1 MWLGI
6 MLATYLAGLVM
17 GAWQNYLLERTGQAF
32 VRDIRKE
39 LFAKF
44 QHQSL
49 GYHHDHS
56 TGELVTRMTGDVDAM
71 EQSVLQGLTTLL
83 EEVVTFFV
91 VAAMVLWLSPVVGA
105 ASILPLAFAFVFIR
119 SYNRRVK
126 SVYEGVRRRLGT
138 IGSFLQ
144 DRLAG
149 IQVTQSFAKEA
160 VEEARFAERADGFF
174 ETSVAA
180 SRLRNTYFP
189 VVSFFGFLNNLVML
203 GVGSWLIMRGSE
215 WFTLGALI
223 AYRGFW
229 WRLQS
234 PIRTIAQT
242 SDILQRA
249 RASALRVME
258 LLDAAVGIEDAPQAT
273 AWDGGRG
280 SVAFRDV
287 AFAYV
292 PGTPI
297 LKGLSFDVAADA
309 FVAIAGGSGSRSG
322 GGFSSSESGSAI
334 LLLRACCGGNQL
346 DVHGRGGRGL
356 AAGLR
361 ASGDLRRQHEPGGDQ
376 SVCLKKV
383 ELIPDAE
390 QFKPSPEVGQA
401 RAGGGS
407 WLDPAAAVGDGDHE
421 PLCFHHSL
429 DCDPPRQRARLAA
442 ILQGVVEQRREHQR
456 RHELPAGRQ
465 ARRHATAE
473 RFAEA
478 GLVDREELLDR
489 VEFLAQ
495 RLGLG
500 SPGEAES
507 QIVTERRRHRL
518 HSVGV
523 VPAGEYSAQ
532 RIEEK
537 VGLDLLA
544 EPLELARPQG
554 EEGRGRL
561 PPRAADIGPLLEHEK
576 QRAPESAES
585 EAIDGHGDGIP
596 LEDHGCLRHDS
607 ADHQRKHRHIEQRHG
622 GAGPD
627 HARPEGPAA
636 ESLQPRLR
644 VDPGQDPEEHGKA
657 RHPHHDQ
664 PEPARARWK
673 QPVAEREHEG
683 RDACGHQ
690 AEKRHLRRP
699 AASAC
704 PRFVCSA
711 AEPCDRLMANRPA
724 RG

>member
-1 MWLGI
+1 MKNAQPAYTLSNRELWQRVWTRLKPQAGTLVLSLSVLVLAVPFVNFHPLVWGFVADRLVEKTLTPEVLGMWLGI

-258 LLDAAVGIEDAPQAT
+258 LLDAPVAIEDAPQAT

-309 FVAIAGGSGSRSG
+309 FVAIAGGSGSGKSTLLNLVPRFYDVDGGAVLVDGHDVRDVTLTSLRSEIGYVGQDNYLFDGTVEENLRYGEPDASHAEIEAAARAANAHDFILSLPAGYQTEVGQNGVKLSG
-322 GGFSSSESGSAI
+322 GQRQRLSLARAFLTRPRI
-334 LLLRACCGGNQL
+334 LLLDEPTASVEPESEALIHESILTRTRE
-346 DVHGRGGRGL
+346 GRGTTLLVTHRVDLLRQAPRILFLEGGRL
-356 AAGLR
+356 
-361 ASGDLRRQHEPGGDQ
+361 
-376 SVCLKKV
+376 
-383 ELIPDAE
+383 
-390 QFKPSPEVGQA
+390 
-401 RAGGGS
+401 
-407 WLDPAAAVGDGDHE
+407 VGDG
-421 PLCFHHSL
+421 
-429 DCDPPRQRARLAA
+429 
-442 ILQGVVEQRREHQR
+442 
-456 RHELPAGRQ
+456 RHDD
-465 ARRHATAE
+465 
-473 RFAEA
+473 
-478 GLVDREELLDR
+478 LVSNCPEYADAYHRWEVREEIT
-489 VEFLAQ
+489 AGQ
-495 RLGLG
+495 TGL
-500 SPGEAES
+500 P
-507 QIVTERRRHRL
+507 
-518 HSVGV
+518 
-523 VPAGEYSAQ
+523 
-532 RIEEK
+532 
-537 VGLDLLA
+537 
-544 EPLELARPQG
+544 
-554 EEGRGRL
+554 
-561 PPRAADIGPLLEHEK
+561 
-576 QRAPESAES
+576 
-585 EAIDGHGDGIP
+585 
-596 LEDHGCLRHDS
+596 
-607 ADHQRKHRHIEQRHG
+607 
-622 GAGPD
+622 
-627 HARPEGPAA
+627 
-636 ESLQPRLR
+636 
-644 VDPGQDPEEHGKA
+644 
-657 RHPHHDQ
+657 
-664 PEPARARWK
+664 
-673 QPVAEREHEG
+673 
-683 RDACGHQ
+683 
-690 AEKRHLRRP
+690 
-699 AASAC
+699 
-704 PRFVCSA
+704 
-711 AEPCDRLMANRPA
+711 
-724 RG
+724 

>member
-1 MWLGI
+1 MKNAQPAYTLSNRELWQRVWTRLKPQAGTLLLSLSVLVLAVPFVNFHPLVWGFVADRLVEKTLTPAVLGMWLGI

-83 EEVVTFFV
+83 EEVVTFIV

-160 VEEARFAERADGFF
+160 VEEARFAERADGFY

-258 LLDAAVGIEDAPQAT
+258 LLDAPVAIEDSPQAT

-297 LKGLSFDVAADA
+297 LKGLSFEVAADA
-309 FVAIAGGSGSRSG
+309 FVAIAGGSGSGKSTLLNLVPRFYDVDAGAVLVDAQDVRDFGLASLRSEIGYVGQDNYLFDGTVEENLRYGEPNASHAEIEAAARAANAHDFILSLPAGYQTEVGQNGVKLSG
-322 GGFSSSESGSAI
+322 GQRQRLSLARAFLTRPRI
-334 LLLRACCGGNQL
+334 LLLDEPTASVEPESEALIHESILTRTRE
-346 DVHGRGGRGL
+346 GRGTTLLVTHRVDLLRQAPRILFLEGGRL
-356 AAGLR
+356 
-361 ASGDLRRQHEPGGDQ
+361 
-376 SVCLKKV
+376 
-383 ELIPDAE
+383 
-390 QFKPSPEVGQA
+390 
-401 RAGGGS
+401 
-407 WLDPAAAVGDGDHE
+407 VGDG
-421 PLCFHHSL
+421 
-429 DCDPPRQRARLAA
+429 
-442 ILQGVVEQRREHQR
+442 
-456 RHELPAGRQ
+456 RHDD
-465 ARRHATAE
+465 
-473 RFAEA
+473 
-478 GLVDREELLDR
+478 LVSHCPEYADAYHRWEVREEIT
-489 VEFLAQ
+489 AGQ
-495 RLGLG
+495 P
-500 SPGEAES
+500 S
-507 QIVTERRRHRL
+507 ER
-518 HSVGV
+518 
-523 VPAGEYSAQ
+523 
-532 RIEEK
+532 
-537 VGLDLLA
+537 
-544 EPLELARPQG
+544 
-554 EEGRGRL
+554 
-561 PPRAADIGPLLEHEK
+561 
-576 QRAPESAES
+576 
-585 EAIDGHGDGIP
+585 
-596 LEDHGCLRHDS
+596 
-607 ADHQRKHRHIEQRHG
+607 
-622 GAGPD
+622 
-627 HARPEGPAA
+627 
-636 ESLQPRLR
+636 
-644 VDPGQDPEEHGKA
+644 
-657 RHPHHDQ
+657 
-664 PEPARARWK
+664 
-673 QPVAEREHEG
+673 
-683 RDACGHQ
+683 
-690 AEKRHLRRP
+690 
-699 AASAC
+699 
-704 PRFVCSA
+704 
-711 AEPCDRLMANRPA
+711 
-724 RG
+724 

>member
-1 MWLGI
+1 MKNALPAYTLSNRELWQRVWTRLKPQAGTLVLSLSVLVLAVPFVNFHPLVWGFVADRLVEKTLTPAVLGMWLGI

-83 EEVVTFFV
+83 EEVVTFIV

-160 VEEARFAERADGFF
+160 VEEARFAERADGFYK
-174 ETSVAA
+174 TSVAA

-258 LLDAAVGIEDAPQAT
+258 LLDAPVAIEDSPQAT

-297 LKGLSFDVAADA
+297 LTGLSFEVAADA
-309 FVAIAGGSGSRSG
+309 FVAIAGGSGSGKSTLLNLVPRFYDVDGGAVLVDGHDVRDVTLTSLRSEIGYVGQDNYLFDGTVEENLRYGEPDASHAEIEAAARAANAHDFILSLPAGYQTEVGQNGVKLSG
-322 GGFSSSESGSAI
+322 GQRQRLSLARAFLTRPRI
-334 LLLRACCGGNQL
+334 LLLDEPTASVEPESEALIHESILARTREGRGTTLLVTHRVDLLRQAPRILFLEGGRLVGDGRHDELVNNCPEYA
-346 DVHGRGGRGL
+346 DAYHRWEVREEITVGRGG
-356 AAGLR
+356 
-361 ASGDLRRQHEPGGDQ
+361 
-376 SVCLKKV
+376 
-383 ELIPDAE
+383 
-390 QFKPSPEVGQA
+390 
-401 RAGGGS
+401 
-407 WLDPAAAVGDGDHE
+407 
-421 PLCFHHSL
+421 
-429 DCDPPRQRARLAA
+429 
-442 ILQGVVEQRREHQR
+442 
-456 RHELPAGRQ
+456 
-465 ARRHATAE
+465 E
-473 RFAEA
+473 R
-478 GLVDREELLDR
+478 
-489 VEFLAQ
+489 
-495 RLGLG
+495 
-500 SPGEAES
+500 
-507 QIVTERRRHRL
+507 
-518 HSVGV
+518 
-523 VPAGEYSAQ
+523 
-532 RIEEK
+532 
-537 VGLDLLA
+537 
-544 EPLELARPQG
+544 
-554 EEGRGRL
+554 
-561 PPRAADIGPLLEHEK
+561 
-576 QRAPESAES
+576 
-585 EAIDGHGDGIP
+585 
-596 LEDHGCLRHDS
+596 
-607 ADHQRKHRHIEQRHG
+607 
-622 GAGPD
+622 
-627 HARPEGPAA
+627 
-636 ESLQPRLR
+636 
-644 VDPGQDPEEHGKA
+644 
-657 RHPHHDQ
+657 
-664 PEPARARWK
+664 
-673 QPVAEREHEG
+673 
-683 RDACGHQ
+683 
-690 AEKRHLRRP
+690 
-699 AASAC
+699 
-704 PRFVCSA
+704 
-711 AEPCDRLMANRPA
+711 
-724 RG
+724 

>member
-1 MWLGI
+1 MKNAQPAYTLSNRELWQRVWTRLKPQAGTLVLSLSVLVLAVPFVNFHPLVWGFVADRLVEKTLTPEVLGMWLGI

-189 VVSFFGFLNNLVML
+189 VVSFFGFINNLVML

-309 FVAIAGGSGSRSG
+309 FVAIAGGSGSGKSTLLNLVPRFYDVDGGAVLVDGHDVRDVTLTSLRSEIGYVGQDNYLFDGTVEENLRYGEPDASHAEIEAAARAANAHDFILSLPAGYQTEVGQNGVKLSG
-322 GGFSSSESGSAI
+322 GQRQRLSLARAFLTRPRI
-334 LLLRACCGGNQL
+334 LLLDEPTASVEPESEALIHESILTRTRE
-346 DVHGRGGRGL
+346 GRGTTLLVTHRVDLLRQAPRILFLEGGRL
-356 AAGLR
+356 
-361 ASGDLRRQHEPGGDQ
+361 
-376 SVCLKKV
+376 
-383 ELIPDAE
+383 
-390 QFKPSPEVGQA
+390 
-401 RAGGGS
+401 
-407 WLDPAAAVGDGDHE
+407 VGDG
-421 PLCFHHSL
+421 
-429 DCDPPRQRARLAA
+429 
-442 ILQGVVEQRREHQR
+442 
-456 RHELPAGRQ
+456 RHDD
-465 ARRHATAE
+465 
-473 RFAEA
+473 
-478 GLVDREELLDR
+478 LVSNCPEYADAYHRWEVREEIT
-489 VEFLAQ
+489 AGQ
-495 RLGLG
+495 TGL
-500 SPGEAES
+500 P
-507 QIVTERRRHRL
+507 
-518 HSVGV
+518 
-523 VPAGEYSAQ
+523 
-532 RIEEK
+532 
-537 VGLDLLA
+537 
-544 EPLELARPQG
+544 
-554 EEGRGRL
+554 
-561 PPRAADIGPLLEHEK
+561 
-576 QRAPESAES
+576 
-585 EAIDGHGDGIP
+585 
-596 LEDHGCLRHDS
+596 
-607 ADHQRKHRHIEQRHG
+607 
-622 GAGPD
+622 
-627 HARPEGPAA
+627 
-636 ESLQPRLR
+636 
-644 VDPGQDPEEHGKA
+644 
-657 RHPHHDQ
+657 
-664 PEPARARWK
+664 
-673 QPVAEREHEG
+673 
-683 RDACGHQ
+683 
-690 AEKRHLRRP
+690 
-699 AASAC
+699 
-704 PRFVCSA
+704 
-711 AEPCDRLMANRPA
+711 
-724 RG
+724 

>member
-1 MWLGI
+1 MKNAQPAYTLSNRELWQRVWTRLKPQAGTLVLSLSVLVLAVPFVNFHPLVWGFVADRLVEKTLTPEVLGMWLGI

-258 LLDAAVGIEDAPQAT
+258 LLDAPVGIEDSPEAT

-309 FVAIAGGSGSRSG
+309 FVAIAGGSGSGKSTLLNLVPRFYDVDGGAVLVDGHDVRDVTLTSLRSEIGYVGQDNYLFDGTVEENLRYGEPDASHAEIEAAARAANAHDFILSLPAGYQTEVGQNGVKLSG
-322 GGFSSSESGSAI
+322 GQRQRLSLARAFLTRPRI
-334 LLLRACCGGNQL
+334 LLLDEPTASVEPESEALIHESILTRTREGRGTTLLVTHRVDLLRQAPRILFLEGGRLVGDGRHDDLVSNCPEYA
-346 DVHGRGGRGL
+346 DAYHRWEVREEITVGRGG
-356 AAGLR
+356 
-361 ASGDLRRQHEPGGDQ
+361 
-376 SVCLKKV
+376 
-383 ELIPDAE
+383 
-390 QFKPSPEVGQA
+390 
-401 RAGGGS
+401 
-407 WLDPAAAVGDGDHE
+407 
-421 PLCFHHSL
+421 
-429 DCDPPRQRARLAA
+429 
-442 ILQGVVEQRREHQR
+442 
-456 RHELPAGRQ
+456 
-465 ARRHATAE
+465 E
-473 RFAEA
+473 R
-478 GLVDREELLDR
+478 
-489 VEFLAQ
+489 
-495 RLGLG
+495 
-500 SPGEAES
+500 
-507 QIVTERRRHRL
+507 
-518 HSVGV
+518 
-523 VPAGEYSAQ
+523 
-532 RIEEK
+532 
-537 VGLDLLA
+537 
-544 EPLELARPQG
+544 
-554 EEGRGRL
+554 
-561 PPRAADIGPLLEHEK
+561 
-576 QRAPESAES
+576 
-585 EAIDGHGDGIP
+585 
-596 LEDHGCLRHDS
+596 
-607 ADHQRKHRHIEQRHG
+607 
-622 GAGPD
+622 
-627 HARPEGPAA
+627 
-636 ESLQPRLR
+636 
-644 VDPGQDPEEHGKA
+644 
-657 RHPHHDQ
+657 
-664 PEPARARWK
+664 
-673 QPVAEREHEG
+673 
-683 RDACGHQ
+683 
-690 AEKRHLRRP
+690 
-699 AASAC
+699 
-704 PRFVCSA
+704 
-711 AEPCDRLMANRPA
+711 
-724 RG
+724 

>member
-1 MWLGI
+1 MKNAQPAYTLSNRELWQRVWTRLKPQAGTLVLSLSVLVLAVPFVNFHPLVWGFVADRLVEKTLTPEVLGMWLGI

-258 LLDAAVGIEDAPQAT
+258 LLDAPVGIEDAPQAT

-309 FVAIAGGSGSRSG
+309 FVAIAGGSGSGKSTLLNLVPRFYDVDGGAVLVDGHDVRDVSLTSLRSEIGYVGQDNYLFDGTVEENLRYGEPDASHAEIEAAARAANAHDFILSLQAGYQTEVGQNGVKLSG
-322 GGFSSSESGSAI
+322 GQRQRLSLARAFLTRPRI
-334 LLLRACCGGNQL
+334 LLLDEPTASVEPESEALIHESILTRTREGRGTTLLVTHRVDLLRQAPRILFLEGGRLVGDGRHDDLVSNCPEYA
-346 DVHGRGGRGL
+346 DAYHRWEVREEITVGRGG
-356 AAGLR
+356 
-361 ASGDLRRQHEPGGDQ
+361 
-376 SVCLKKV
+376 
-383 ELIPDAE
+383 
-390 QFKPSPEVGQA
+390 
-401 RAGGGS
+401 
-407 WLDPAAAVGDGDHE
+407 
-421 PLCFHHSL
+421 
-429 DCDPPRQRARLAA
+429 
-442 ILQGVVEQRREHQR
+442 
-456 RHELPAGRQ
+456 
-465 ARRHATAE
+465 E
-473 RFAEA
+473 R
-478 GLVDREELLDR
+478 
-489 VEFLAQ
+489 
-495 RLGLG
+495 
-500 SPGEAES
+500 
-507 QIVTERRRHRL
+507 
-518 HSVGV
+518 
-523 VPAGEYSAQ
+523 
-532 RIEEK
+532 
-537 VGLDLLA
+537 
-544 EPLELARPQG
+544 
-554 EEGRGRL
+554 
-561 PPRAADIGPLLEHEK
+561 
-576 QRAPESAES
+576 
-585 EAIDGHGDGIP
+585 
-596 LEDHGCLRHDS
+596 
-607 ADHQRKHRHIEQRHG
+607 
-622 GAGPD
+622 
-627 HARPEGPAA
+627 
-636 ESLQPRLR
+636 
-644 VDPGQDPEEHGKA
+644 
-657 RHPHHDQ
+657 
-664 PEPARARWK
+664 
-673 QPVAEREHEG
+673 
-683 RDACGHQ
+683 
-690 AEKRHLRRP
+690 
-699 AASAC
+699 
-704 PRFVCSA
+704 
-711 AEPCDRLMANRPA
+711 
-724 RG
+724 

>member
-1 MWLGI
+1 MKNAQPAYTLSNRELWQRVWTRLKPQAGTLVLSLSVLVLAVPFVNFHPLVWGFVADRLVEKTLTPEVLGMWLGI

-160 VEEARFAERADGFF
+160 VEEARFAERAAGFF

-309 FVAIAGGSGSRSG
+309 FVAIAGGSGSGKSTLLNLVPRFYDVDGGAVLVDGHDVRDVSLTSLRSEIGYVGQDNYLFDGTVEENLRYGEPDASHAEIEAAARAANAHDFILSLPAGYQTEVGQNGVKLSG
-322 GGFSSSESGSAI
+322 GQRQRLSLARAFLTRPRI
-334 LLLRACCGGNQL
+334 LLLDEPTASVEPESEALIHESILTRTRE
-346 DVHGRGGRGL
+346 GRGTTLLVTHRVDLLRQAPRILFLEGGRL
-356 AAGLR
+356 
-361 ASGDLRRQHEPGGDQ
+361 
-376 SVCLKKV
+376 
-383 ELIPDAE
+383 
-390 QFKPSPEVGQA
+390 
-401 RAGGGS
+401 
-407 WLDPAAAVGDGDHE
+407 VGDG
-421 PLCFHHSL
+421 
-429 DCDPPRQRARLAA
+429 
-442 ILQGVVEQRREHQR
+442 
-456 RHELPAGRQ
+456 RHDD
-465 ARRHATAE
+465 
-473 RFAEA
+473 
-478 GLVDREELLDR
+478 LVSNCPEYADAYHRWEVREEIT
-489 VEFLAQ
+489 AGQ
-495 RLGLG
+495 TGL
-500 SPGEAES
+500 P
-507 QIVTERRRHRL
+507 
-518 HSVGV
+518 
-523 VPAGEYSAQ
+523 
-532 RIEEK
+532 
-537 VGLDLLA
+537 
-544 EPLELARPQG
+544 
-554 EEGRGRL
+554 
-561 PPRAADIGPLLEHEK
+561 
-576 QRAPESAES
+576 
-585 EAIDGHGDGIP
+585 
-596 LEDHGCLRHDS
+596 
-607 ADHQRKHRHIEQRHG
+607 
-622 GAGPD
+622 
-627 HARPEGPAA
+627 
-636 ESLQPRLR
+636 
-644 VDPGQDPEEHGKA
+644 
-657 RHPHHDQ
+657 
-664 PEPARARWK
+664 
-673 QPVAEREHEG
+673 
-683 RDACGHQ
+683 
-690 AEKRHLRRP
+690 
-699 AASAC
+699 
-704 PRFVCSA
+704 
-711 AEPCDRLMANRPA
+711 
-724 RG
+724 

>member
-1 MWLGI
+1 MKNAQPAYTLSNRELWQRVWTRLKPQAGTLVLSLSVLVLAVPFVNFHPLVWGFVADRLVEKTLTPEVLGMWLGI

-83 EEVVTFFV
+83 EEVVTFIV

-149 IQVTQSFAKEA
+149 IQVTQSFSKEA

-258 LLDAAVGIEDAPQAT
+258 LLDAPVAIEDSPQAT

-297 LKGLSFDVAADA
+297 LTGLSFEVAADA
-309 FVAIAGGSGSRSG
+309 FVAIAGGSGSGKSTLLNLVPRFYDVDGGAVLVDGRDVRDFGLASLRSEIGYVGQDNYLFDGTVEENLRYGEPDASHAEIEAAARAANAHDFILSLPAGYQTEVGQNGVKLSG
-322 GGFSSSESGSAI
+322 GQRQRLSLARAFLTRPRI
-334 LLLRACCGGNQL
+334 LLLDEPTASVEPESEALIHESILTRTREGRGTTLLVTHRVDLLRQAPRILFLEGGRLVGDGRHDDLVSNCPEYA
-346 DVHGRGGRGL
+346 DAYHRWEVREEITVGRGG
-356 AAGLR
+356 
-361 ASGDLRRQHEPGGDQ
+361 
-376 SVCLKKV
+376 
-383 ELIPDAE
+383 
-390 QFKPSPEVGQA
+390 
-401 RAGGGS
+401 
-407 WLDPAAAVGDGDHE
+407 
-421 PLCFHHSL
+421 
-429 DCDPPRQRARLAA
+429 
-442 ILQGVVEQRREHQR
+442 
-456 RHELPAGRQ
+456 
-465 ARRHATAE
+465 E
-473 RFAEA
+473 R
-478 GLVDREELLDR
+478 
-489 VEFLAQ
+489 
-495 RLGLG
+495 
-500 SPGEAES
+500 
-507 QIVTERRRHRL
+507 
-518 HSVGV
+518 
-523 VPAGEYSAQ
+523 
-532 RIEEK
+532 
-537 VGLDLLA
+537 
-544 EPLELARPQG
+544 
-554 EEGRGRL
+554 
-561 PPRAADIGPLLEHEK
+561 
-576 QRAPESAES
+576 
-585 EAIDGHGDGIP
+585 
-596 LEDHGCLRHDS
+596 
-607 ADHQRKHRHIEQRHG
+607 
-622 GAGPD
+622 
-627 HARPEGPAA
+627 
-636 ESLQPRLR
+636 
-644 VDPGQDPEEHGKA
+644 
-657 RHPHHDQ
+657 
-664 PEPARARWK
+664 
-673 QPVAEREHEG
+673 
-683 RDACGHQ
+683 
-690 AEKRHLRRP
+690 
-699 AASAC
+699 
-704 PRFVCSA
+704 
-711 AEPCDRLMANRPA
+711 
-724 RG
+724 